1 MSGNAV
7 AVTVSEANALDG
19 LFTPRQLSRMTFLAA
34 YASFVAGVKLVL
46 LWMAVVAALICVVD
60 WLVRIRRISPFSWV
74 ARFFRARIDPLVAPI
89 ERMVLRAGGRPSSAA
104 WWAFL
109 ALVIIGILV
118 ISLLQLVGGL
128 LTQVVMV
135 SYDPRRVP
143 ALLIGWAFS
152 ILRLALIVRVIASW
166 LPVSPRAWWLRWSF
180 VLTEWMLAPL
190 RRLIPRIGMI
200 DITPLVAWFA
210 LSLIQGALG
219 F

>member
-1 MSGNAV
+1 
-7 AVTVSEANALDG
+7 
-19 LFTPRQLSRMTFLAA
+19 MTFLAA

>member
-1 MSGNAV
+1 
-7 AVTVSEANALDG
+7 
-19 LFTPRQLSRMTFLAA
+19 MTFLAA

-60 WLVRIRRISPFSWV
+60 WLVRTRRISPFSWV

-109 ALVIIGILV
+109 ALVVIGILI

>member
-1 MSGNAV
+1 
-7 AVTVSEANALDG
+7 
-19 LFTPRQLSRMTFLAA
+19 MTFLAA

-60 WLVRIRRISPFSWV
+60 WLVRTRRISPFSWV
-74 ARFFRARIDPLVAPI
+74 ARFIRARIDPLVAPI

-109 ALVIIGILV
+109 ALVVIGILV

-152 ILRLALIVRVIASW
+152 ILQLALIVRVIASW
-166 LPVSPRAWWLRWSF
+166 LPVSPRAWWLHWSF

>member
-1 MSGNAV
+1 
-7 AVTVSEANALDG
+7 
-19 LFTPRQLSRMTFLAA
+19 MTFLAA

-60 WLVRIRRISPFSWV
+60 WLVRTRRISPFSWV
-74 ARFFRARIDPLVAPI
+74 ARFFRARIDPLVAPV

-109 ALVIIGILV
+109 ALVVIGILI

>member
-1 MSGNAV
+1 
-7 AVTVSEANALDG
+7 
-19 LFTPRQLSRMTFLAA
+19 MTFLAA

-60 WLVRIRRISPFSWV
+60 WLVRTRRISPFSWV
-74 ARFFRARIDPLVAPI
+74 ARFFRARIDPLVAPV